1 MGKPTFQPLMFRY
14 YRLRSLKN
22 FMVLHPYSNEEGY
35 GPQHYFSFSV
45 ANPKSC
51 NRGSNPDPES
61 SSHKTA
67 TKYKAQS
74 SQIKYK
80 PGPSGMRTVRQGVSE
95 AASALKVT

>member
-1 MGKPTFQPLMFRY
+1 MESTFSNLIFRY

-22 FMVLHPYSNEEGY
+22 FIVLHPYFNDEGY

-45 ANPKSC
+45 ANPKPATD
-51 NRGSNPDPES
+51 RSNADPEFF
-61 SSHKTA
+61 SHKTA

-95 AASALKVT
+95 AASAPKVT